1 MADLDRTDL
10 ALLEALQR
18 NARSTYAELG
28 EAIGL
33 RPPAVHDRIRK
44 LEERGVLVQ
53 YGARLDL
60 ERVGLAVN
68 AFIGVITTPDCD
80 YDAFVA
86 QVSALPE
93 VLEVH
98 SVAGED
104 SYMLKVATRNTRHL
118 DALLTRLKG
127 IPGAARTRTTVIL
140 ATSYERPAVPLQELT
155 EGDEASYWRK
165 ASA

>member
-60 ERVGLAVN
+60 EKVGLAVN

-86 QVSALPE
+86 QVAALPE

-98 SVAGED
+98 SVSGED
-104 SYMLKVATRNTRHL
+104 SYLLKVATRNTRHL
-118 DALLTRLKG
+118 DALLSRLKSV
-127 IPGAARTRTTVIL
+127 PGAARTKTTVIL
-140 ATSYERPAVPLQELT
+140 STSYERPAVPLQSLSEP
-155 EGDEASYWRK
+155 EEAPYWRK